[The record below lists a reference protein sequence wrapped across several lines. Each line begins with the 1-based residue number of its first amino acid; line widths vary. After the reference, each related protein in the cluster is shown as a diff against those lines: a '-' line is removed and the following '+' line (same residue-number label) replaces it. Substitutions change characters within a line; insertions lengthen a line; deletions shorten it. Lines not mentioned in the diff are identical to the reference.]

1 MVNAP
6 AWIDAPSEDV
16 PLTVTLPGVW
26 SATLIFGSIVVP
38 AEKERSLLV
47 EPDAPSTLMVRSQC
61 HLSVQQTMCQRS
73 RQPDEED
80 ENPREAYVAE
90 HQTRPCEDSAP
101 VIGIASTSQGDVPQ
115 DDRDQGRKHRHD
127 KTAESKN
134 KAGDCKVLRGKLRRE
149 LTRTVKTGW
158 GAISHGRISCSAERT
173 SLRSRCVRYLRRSE
187 SDTKR

>member
-1 MVNAP
+1 M
-6 AWIDAPSEDV
+6 
-16 PLTVTLPGVW
+16 
-26 SATLIFGSIVVP
+26 F
-38 AEKERSLLV
+38 
-47 EPDAPSTLMVRSQC
+47 
-61 HLSVQQTMCQRS
+61 QRS

-90 HQTRPCEDSAP
+90 HQTRPCEDPAP
-101 VIGIASTSQGDVPQ
+101 VIGIPSTSQGDVPQ

-158 GAISHGRISCSAERT
+158 GAFSHGRISCVAGRT
-173 SLRSRCVRYLRRSE
+173 SLGSRCVRYLRRSE
-187 SDTKR
+187 SDTEL